1 MVKPIELKEH
11 MLTLVMGLK
20 ISKYNYILIK
30 NKYNTY
36 KIHSNEKKYIEVQK
50 RDMLI
55 HTVKKDFELV
65 YSLGKIEK
73 EIKLKLL

>member
-1 MVKPIELKEH
+1 